1 MLPTKV
7 TFYFSLHSNANKR
20 NHIKP
25 HAPLNIYCLC
35 VEAVSMGGSA
45 HFGMAL
51 SQSLQVAGCPLTRS
65 ASPGT
70 NGVTQLCSMCLLSS
84 SQRQCVFMAI
94 AGEWKVVETHRPLRS
109 RVGTEKPLLPMDF
122 IGWKKSEGQSD
133 SRTKRFHL

>member
-1 MLPTKV
+1 MKLCYQPRSLFTSLFTVML
-7 TFYFSLHSNANKR
+7 YKR

-25 HAPLNIYCLC
+25 HAPLNIYCLY
-35 VEAVSMGGSA
+35 VKGVSLGGSA

-70 NGVTQLCSMCLLSS
+70 NGVTQLCSTCLLSS

-109 RVGTEKPLLPMDF
+109 RVGTEKPLTSN
-122 IGWKKSEGQSD
+122 G
-133 SRTKRFHL
+133 FHWLEEIRRPVRHND